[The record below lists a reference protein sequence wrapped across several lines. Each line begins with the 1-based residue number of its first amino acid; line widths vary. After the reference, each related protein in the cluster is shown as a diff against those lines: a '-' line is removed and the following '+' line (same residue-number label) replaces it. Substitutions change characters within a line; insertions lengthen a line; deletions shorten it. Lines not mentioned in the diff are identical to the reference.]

1 MLLPLVDMVKK
12 RVFEVHRVSRT
23 PSTQDVVLRAA
34 AGGAPD
40 GYCCVAGEQT
50 QGRGRLGRSW
60 VAPPGTGLLASVLLR
75 VLPRAVEGLPFAA
88 GLAVIDMLAA
98 LYGVDAGLKWPND
111 VLVDGR
117 KLAGILV
124 ELAPGSARRSE
135 VAAVVGLGLNLNVVG
150 FPSGINGV
158 SLHEL
163 TSAAPDTDLVLHA
176 WLEALSARA
185 GMTEAGG
192 IAALLPDWRRQATG
206 LGERVE
212 VVRPSGTLSGIA
224 LDVAADGALL
234 VRTGEDVVR
243 VVAGDMNLSASSAT

>member
-34 AGGAPD
+34 AGGVAD

-50 QGRGRLGRSW
+50 EGRGRLGRSW

-75 VLPRAVEGLPFAA
+75 ALPRALEALPFAA
-88 GLAVIDMLAA
+88 GLAVVDMLAT
-98 LYGVDAGLKWPND
+98 LYGVDASLKWPND
-111 VLVDGR
+111 VLVDGK

-124 ELAPGSARRSE
+124 EIAPGSARRSE
-135 VAAVVGLGLNLNVVG
+135 VAAVVGLGLNLNVAR
-150 FPSGINGV
+150 FPAGINGV

-163 TSAAPDTDLVLHA
+163 TSGAPDTDLVLHA
-176 WLEALSARA
+176 WLEALAARA
-185 GMTEAGG
+185 RMAERGG
-192 IAALLPDWRRQATG
+192 VAALLSDWRTHATG

-212 VVRPSGTLSGIA
+212 VVRPSGTLTGTAI
-224 LDVAADGALL
+224 DVAADGALL
-234 VRTGEDVVR
+234 VRTAGGVVR
-243 VVAGDMNLSASSAT
+243 VVAGDVNLSASSAT